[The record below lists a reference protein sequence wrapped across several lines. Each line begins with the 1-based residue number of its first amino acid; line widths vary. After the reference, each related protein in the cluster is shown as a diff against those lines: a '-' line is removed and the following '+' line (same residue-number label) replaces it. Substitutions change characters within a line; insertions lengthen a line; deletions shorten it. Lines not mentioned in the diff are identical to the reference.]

1 LKGKGSSDRINGG
14 GGNDIVKS
22 GGGNDA
28 SKGGGGSDLVQGD
41 GGNDTLLGNGGDD
54 ILVGGTGFD
63 TLKGGGGRDM
73 FVFKGLNEG
82 KDTIVG
88 FNAAEDLI
96 DLRSIFAQPQF
107 ADAKSETR
115 FLKYVQFTQVGAS
128 TEVKVD
134 TDGIGAGNTF
144 ATLATLNNIAVG
156 AVGSRNF
163 VIS

>member
-1 LKGKGSSDRINGG
+1 LKGKGSSDRINAG
-14 GGNDIVKS
+14 GGNDTLKS
-22 GGGNDA
+22 GGGNDT
-28 SKGGGGSDLVQGD
+28 SKGCGGRDLVQGD
-41 GGNDTLLGNGGDD
+41 GGNDSLLGYGGDD
-54 ILVGGTGFD
+54 ILVGGKGFD
-63 TLKGGGGRDM
+63 TLNGGGGRDM

-82 KDTIVG
+82 KDKILG
-88 FNAAEDLI
+88 FSSEDII

-115 FLKYVQFTQVGAS
+115 FLKYVQLTQVGAS

-134 TDGIGAGNTF
+134 MDGIGAGKTF
-144 ATLATLNNIAVG
+144 TTLATLSNTGIG